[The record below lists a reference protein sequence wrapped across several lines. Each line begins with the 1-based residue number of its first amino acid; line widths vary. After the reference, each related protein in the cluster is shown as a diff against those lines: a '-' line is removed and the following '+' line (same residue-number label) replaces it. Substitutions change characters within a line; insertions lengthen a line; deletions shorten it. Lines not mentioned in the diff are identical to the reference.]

1 MADGATVKH
10 GEGESAEVI
19 KLRQDEFA
27 KLMKDAAN
35 AAVDAYESKRTDPAT
50 RPAAMPIVETKDSDF
65 SEAPKGFLPP
75 GSAWKDGF
83 NVNVFPKGELN
94 DNFSMARLI
103 RAQTL
108 AKQNGGDFSFYK
120 KIAPWETAY
129 YGALASKAQAEATG
143 QDGGFLAPVEWINQL
158 YNILRP
164 ASVLERL
171 PITRMRMGTRV
182 SHIPRVTG
190 DVTVS
195 YAAENATLTSSTLQF
210 SQTSFTARKQY
221 TYVQVS
227 NELIADSAPDADNAI
242 RTEAGRAMAVDRD
255 KQSIQGN
262 GQSGAPTGLIN
273 MTNITTTSLA
283 GTPTYANVVTGV
295 SNVRN
300 LNNSTNVPTGQADCT
315 GVLYNIQ
322 FEQTVLSMLD
332 SNNRPLWQYGLSNI
346 GRVPQAGWLGVP
358 NWIGSNALTSGN
370 SANIIYGDWQYFLL
384 MERQDI
390 EVLASNVAG
399 TAFASDQTWIRITY
413 RYDVGCVHPEAF
425 FVHSNAHA

>member
-1 MADGATVKH
+1 MSDGATVKH
-10 GEGESAEVI
+10 GEQDDAETI
-19 KLRQDEFA
+19 KLRKEELE
-27 KLMKDAAN
+27 KLLGSAAN
-35 AAVDAYESKRTDPAT
+35 AAVDAFQKQTDSST
-50 RPAAMPIVETKDSDF
+50 RPTAMPIVEAKDSPIVGD
-65 SEAPKGFLPP
+65 APKGYLPP
-75 GSAWKDGF
+75 GSTMKYGGF
-83 NVNVFPKGELN
+83 NVNVFPRGELN
-94 DNFSMARLI
+94 DNFSIARLV
-103 RAQTL
+103 RAQSL
-108 AKQNGGDFSFYK
+108 AKQTGDNGYFK
-120 KIAPWETAY
+120 KIAPWETQY
-129 YGALASKAQAEATG
+129 YSALASKAQAEASG
-143 QDGGFLAPVEWINQL
+143 QDGGFLAPEEWINQL
-158 YNILRP
+158 YLILRP
-164 ASVLERL
+164 ASILNRL

-195 YAAENATLTSSTLQF
+195 YAAENATLTASTLQF

-221 TYVQVS
+221 TFVQVS

-242 RTEAGRAMAVDRD
+242 RTEAGRAMAVDLD
-255 KQSIQGN
+255 KQAIQGN
-262 GQSGAPTGLIN
+262 GQGGVPTGLIN

-283 GTPTYANVVTGV
+283 GTPTYANIVAGV

-300 LNNSTNVPTGQADCT
+300 LNNSANVPPGQAECT

-322 FEQTVLSMLD
+322 FEQTVLGLLD

-346 GRVPQAGWLGVP
+346 GRVPTPGWLGVP
-358 NWIGSNALTSGN
+358 NWVGSNALTSGN

-390 EVLASNVAG
+390 EVVASNVAG
-399 TAFASDQTWIRITY
+399 TAFAADQTWIRITY